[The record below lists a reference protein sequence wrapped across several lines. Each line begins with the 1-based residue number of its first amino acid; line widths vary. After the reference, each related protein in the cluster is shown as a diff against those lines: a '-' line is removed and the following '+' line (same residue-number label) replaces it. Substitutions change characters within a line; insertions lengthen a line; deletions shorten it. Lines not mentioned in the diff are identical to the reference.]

1 MMIRFLSRSFLI
13 LVLLL
18 TAYPFVWMLLASF
31 KSNQQIYKPDQLIP
45 SSFDP
50 FAFQIL
56 FSNDL
61 FQFNEVLARSI
72 LLSSGQAFFACLVTA
87 AAGYAI
93 AKGNFRGRKL
103 ILGAAILLI
112 LFPKQAMSLFL
123 FEWMSVLGLTG
134 NVYGFLLS
142 GVASGLGVVFF
153 TQVFRKVPTELVDL
167 SLLEGQSHA
176 GCFISLLPL
185 MMPALITYG
194 MIHFV
199 LSWQEHLLPLLVLG
213 NDQLTLPLA
222 LAKLSDSSYRIPEA
236 VGLAAGVLAM
246 VPMLFLFG
254 FFFRRIRTALSD
266 WVVS

>member
-1 MMIRFLSRSFLI
+1 M

-18 TAYPFVWMLLASF
+18 TAYPFAWMLLASF
-31 KSNQQIYKPDQLIP
+31 KSNQQIYKPDQLFP

-72 LLSSGQAFFACLVTA
+72 LLSIGQALFACLVTA

-93 AKGNFRGRKL
+93 AKGNFRGRNL

-134 NVYGFLLS
+134 NVYGF
-142 GVASGLGVVFF
+142 F
-153 TQVFRKVPTELVDL
+153 TFWGSERIGSRFLYLQVFRKFPQNWLIFHYWKDRVMLAFF
-167 SLLEGQSHA
+167 SF
-176 GCFISLLPL
+176 CF
-185 MMPALITYG
+185 
-194 MIHFV
+194 H
-199 LSWQEHLLPLLVLG
+199 
-213 NDQLTLPLA
+213 
-222 LAKLSDSSYRIPEA
+222 
-236 VGLAAGVLAM
+236 
-246 VPMLFLFG
+246 
-254 FFFRRIRTALSD
+254 
-266 WVVS
+266 

>member
-1 MMIRFLSRSFLI
+1 MMVRFLSRSFLL
-13 LVLLL
+13 LVLVL

-45 SSFDP
+45 TSFDP
-50 FAFQIL
+50 FAFRIL

-61 FQFNEVLARSI
+61 FLFNEVLVRSI
-72 LLSSGQAFFACLVTA
+72 LLSGGQALFACLVTA

-103 ILGAAILLI
+103 IFCAAILLI

-134 NVYGFLLS
+134 DVYGFLLS

-167 SLLEGQSHA
+167 SLLEGQSHT
-176 GCFISLLPL
+176 GCFLSLLPL

-222 LAKLSDSSYRIPEA
+222 LAKLSDSSYRVPEA